1 MEILT
6 GSTTAFYNYVSM
18 RLYMADSQWE
28 NVHGE
33 DSNIMLDWIDF
44 EELARKKFEGKTA
57 EIEEELQ
64 TIDPTDHLSSMQTY
78 EEIYDMVLGNSNYLD
93 NDYEAKKLFDEMN
106 NKYN

>member
-1 MEILT
+1 MYT
-6 GSTTAFYNYVSM
+6 FYS
-18 RLYMADSQWE
+18 RPT
-28 NVHGE
+28 
-33 DSNIMLDWIDF
+33 
-44 EELARKKFEGKTA
+44 RKKFEGKTA